1 VVPVG
6 DPLRVWWDP
15 KAENPV
21 GQLLD
26 FIRGADDSLTLI
38 ALIHRARIKG
48 GMCSPPDCL
57 ETLLSGVLNQVAQL
71 HRTRAYPGAYHAFLS
86 YSHRDMDRAVAIREL
101 LNDLGVRLFQDVQDI
116 PTGASIV
123 GTLHSAMSTASRAV
137 LLLTQHYFQSPW
149 AQREIAYLHNRAHA
163 GTLKLLPVLLDD
175 IPLPEVLTDTFT
187 IDLRGFRCKGDKSW
201 AQDRLQKLVNDCL
214 KG

>member
-1 VVPVG
+1 MTQRLFDELLLETKPWLLQALNTNDLCTVVPVG

-71 HRTRAYPGAYHAFLS
+71 HRTRAYLGAYHVFLS
-86 YSHRDMDRAVAIREL
+86 Y
-101 LNDLGVRLFQDVQDI
+101 
-116 PTGASIV
+116 
-123 GTLHSAMSTASRAV
+123 
-137 LLLTQHYFQSPW
+137 
-149 AQREIAYLHNRAHA
+149 
-163 GTLKLLPVLLDD
+163 
-175 IPLPEVLTDTFT
+175 
-187 IDLRGFRCKGDKSW
+187 
-201 AQDRLQKLVNDCL
+201 
-214 KG
+214 